1 MSGYKVLAVTTR
13 YWRPGDDY
21 LKEIVESVKGR
32 VADFDFVIVS
42 EKAISTASKG
52 VVDESKVMSGRN
64 AEFLARFWMRLVWGY
79 LLGPMCHLRKKLLF
93 QLRNYPISMGSRHK
107 QVTLEQAGM
116 LQALMFGSEGGI
128 DGSNLPYSYVCLP
141 LSNASEIAEKIRS
154 MILAT
159 LKRQVSVLVVDT
171 DRTYSFLNFH
181 FTPRPKAVKG
191 VHSFGGVFP
200 YVIGRFFRLKNT
212 ATPLALAGSSLPT
225 EEVLRI
231 AELANRARGFGAGRT
246 VWDMAEKFAVPLD
259 NTSWE
264 MLETVKHKPI
274 VILRRR
280 NR

>member
-1 MSGYKVLAVTTR
+1 MCGYKVLAVTTR

-42 EKAISTASKG
+42 EKAISTASNRIA
-52 VVDESKVMSGRN
+52 DESRVRSGPN
-64 AEFLARFWMRLVWGY
+64 AKFLARFWMRFVWGY
-79 LLGPMCHLRKKLLF
+79 LLGPMCHLRKKLLL
-93 QLRNYPISMGSRHK
+93 QLRNYPTSMGSRHK
-107 QVTLEQAGM
+107 QVALEQAGP

-141 LSNASEIAEKIRS
+141 LNNAGETAERIRS
-154 MILAT
+154 AILAA
-159 LKRQVSVLVVDT
+159 LERRVSVLVVDT

-181 FTPRPKAVKG
+181 FTPRREAVQG
-191 VHSFGGVFP
+191 VHSFAGVFS
-200 YVIGRFFRLKNT
+200 YVIGRFFRLKNR
-212 ATPLALAGSSLPT
+212 ATPLAVAGCSLPT
-225 EEVLRI
+225 EEALRI

-274 VILRRR
+274 VILRKR